1 MMSAEKKYHLRQN
14 GVINTKDKYGVENTR
29 GSWATGAW
37 TKNYRSRSMEY
48 WSTPPLPALRSR
60 SIGVHWRIT
69 GAVTGPVT
77 TNLPVT
83 RVTGPVTRYG
93 QVTGP

>member
-1 MMSAEKKYHLRQN
+1 MPHYDCIRDGLLQGCGPLLR
-14 GVINTKDKYGVENTR
+14 GGILPIYGTVT
-29 GSWATGAW
+29 
-37 TKNYRSRSMEY
+37 
-48 WSTPPLPALRSR
+48 
-60 SIGVHWRIT
+60 VHWRIT
-69 GAVTGPVT
+69 GAVTGPVM